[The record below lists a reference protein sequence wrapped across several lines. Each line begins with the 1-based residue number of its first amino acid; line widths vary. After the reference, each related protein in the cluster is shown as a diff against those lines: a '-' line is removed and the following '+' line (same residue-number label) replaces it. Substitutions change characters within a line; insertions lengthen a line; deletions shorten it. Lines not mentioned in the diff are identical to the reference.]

1 MLRCNSCGVYLRGCP
16 TQCPLCQCSLAGE
29 PDETAGAFPP
39 ILSRQGS
46 IRRLIAWIAFGS
58 VSAAVICFT
67 INLILPVGGWWSLF
81 VVTGIGSLWI
91 DFAIMIRKR
100 KNLPKNI
107 LWQVAAIS
115 LIAFLW
121 DKFTG
126 FQGWSLD
133 YVLPILCT
141 CSMIAMA
148 VVARIRWLHIQD
160 YILYLVLDCI
170 LGIVSLVL
178 IIMGT
183 VRIVIPSAICFGVSV
198 IFLASLLFFE
208 GKALRAEFQR
218 RLHM

>member
-1 MLRCNSCGVYLRGCP
+1 MLHCNSCGVYLRGSP
-16 TQCPLCQCSLAGE
+16 TQCPLCQCSLSGK
-29 PDETAGAFPP
+29 PDDTEGAFPN
-39 ILSRQGS
+39 ILSRQAS
-46 IRRLIAWIAFGS
+46 SRLLLAWIAFGS
-58 VSAAVICFT
+58 ILAAVICFT
-67 INLILPVGGWWSLF
+67 VNLILPAGGWWSLF

-91 DFAIMIRKR
+91 DFAIMVRKR
-100 KNLPKNI
+100 KNLPKSI

-115 LIAFLW
+115 LIAYLW
-121 DKFTG
+121 DRLTG
-126 FQGWSLD
+126 FHGWSLD

-178 IIMGT
+178 IIMGS

-198 IFLASLLFFE
+198 IFLAFLLLFE
-208 GKALRAEFQR
+208 GKALWAEIQR